1 MSAAGRGHYWHHVVV
16 LHVLS
21 DTREVGH
28 YRYAQIRE
36 MFRWADA
43 RKHKE
48 LGAVVSA
55 GREDDLT
62 LAPFL
67 SNNAALNKAD
77 TDCTVT
83 GEDDPFDPRARSDRQ
98 STVVLQRIPVRAL

>member
-1 MSAAGRGHYWHHVVV
+1 
-16 LHVLS
+16 LS

-28 YRYAQIRE
+28 YSYAQIRE
-36 MFRWADA
+36 MFRWPDA
-43 RKHKE
+43 RKHE
-48 LGAVVSA
+48 EFRAVVSA
-55 GREDDLT
+55 GGEDDFM
-62 LAPFL
+62 LAAFL

-98 STVVLQRIPVRAL
+98 STVVLQRIQKGVGCATPPTIGR